1 MSDASKA
8 KAVTA
13 NNAIT
18 RCQSSLLGEAVDTHS
33 FYNYILNI
41 ITAYTEIKKKPTI
54 MLINNIK

>member
-8 KAVTA
+8 EAVTA

-33 FYNYILNI
+33 FYNNILNLV
-41 ITAYTEIKKKPTI
+41 TAYTEIKKPTI
-54 MLINNIK
+54 LLINNIK